1 MDQPPAIELRGLRRH
16 FGERTVLRDVSLQVP
31 AGSTLAVLG
40 RNGAG
45 KSTLLR
51 ILATLLRPHA
61 GEVLV
66 FGEALPRR
74 GFAVRGRLGLLA
86 HDPLLYRDLS
96 GRENLGYHARLHGVG
111 SERVEELL
119 EAVGMRERADEPVRL
134 LSRGMVQRLAVCRA
148 VLHGPSLLLLDEPL
162 ANLDPAADRARR
174 AADRA
179 RVRGHARADEPRS
192 AGRARRG
199 RPGAR
204 ARGRAGGVPDQ
215 PGQGGPGG
223 GEAAVRM
230 RTVLTVLRKDLLL
243 ELRGFE
249 TLPAMV
255 LFAIVTFVIFHFGL
269 NRDTIDG
276 QLAAGVLTVTL
287 LFAAMLGINRL
298 FVAEREQGGF
308 DAFLLAP
315 VDRSALLVAKAIALF
330 LFLVV
335 LEVIAVPAFGLLLL
349 GPSLGPR
356 LPGLIAVLA
365 LGDVALAVIGTL
377 VSAIAVQTR
386 ARDLIGP
393 IIGLPLLLP
402 ALIGMAR
409 GVGPL
414 LAVHGSASPPGRWV
428 AILAL
433 YDVVFALLSYAVFDF
448 LLED

>member
-1 MDQPPAIELRGLRRH
+1 
-16 FGERTVLRDVSLQVP
+16 
-31 AGSTLAVLG
+31 
-40 RNGAG
+40 
-45 KSTLLR
+45 
-51 ILATLLRPHA
+51 
-61 GEVLV
+61 
-66 FGEALPRR
+66 
-74 GFAVRGRLGLLA
+74 
-86 HDPLLYRDLS
+86 
-96 GRENLGYHARLHGVG
+96 
-111 SERVEELL
+111 
-119 EAVGMRERADEPVRL
+119 
-134 LSRGMVQRLAVCRA
+134 
-148 VLHGPSLLLLDEPL
+148 
-162 ANLDPAADRARR
+162 
-174 AADRA
+174 
-179 RVRGHARADEPRS
+179 
-192 AGRARRG
+192 
-199 RPGAR
+199 
-204 ARGRAGGVPDQ
+204 
-215 PGQGGPGG
+215 
-223 GEAAVRM
+223 M

-243 ELRGFE
+243 ELRGLE

-315 VDRSALLVAKAIALF
+315 VDRSALLVAKATALF

-349 GPSLGPR
+349 GPSLGHA

-409 GVGPL
+409 GAGPL
-414 LAVHGSASPPGRWV
+414 LAAHGSSSPPGRWV

>member
-1 MDQPPAIELRGLRRH
+1 
-16 FGERTVLRDVSLQVP
+16 
-31 AGSTLAVLG
+31 
-40 RNGAG
+40 
-45 KSTLLR
+45 
-51 ILATLLRPHA
+51 
-61 GEVLV
+61 
-66 FGEALPRR
+66 
-74 GFAVRGRLGLLA
+74 
-86 HDPLLYRDLS
+86 
-96 GRENLGYHARLHGVG
+96 
-111 SERVEELL
+111 
-119 EAVGMRERADEPVRL
+119 
-134 LSRGMVQRLAVCRA
+134 
-148 VLHGPSLLLLDEPL
+148 
-162 ANLDPAADRARR
+162 
-174 AADRA
+174 
-179 RVRGHARADEPRS
+179 
-192 AGRARRG
+192 
-199 RPGAR
+199 
-204 ARGRAGGVPDQ
+204 
-215 PGQGGPGG
+215 
-223 GEAAVRM
+223 M
-230 RTVLTVLRKDLLL
+230 RTVLTILRKDLLL
-243 ELRGFE
+243 ELRGLE
-249 TLPAMV
+249 TLPAMI

-349 GPSLGPR
+349 GPSLGPA

-386 ARDLIGP
+386 ARELIGP

-409 GVGPL
+409 GAGPL
-414 LAVHGSASPPGRWV
+414 LVAHASSSPPGRWV

>member
-1 MDQPPAIELRGLRRH
+1 
-16 FGERTVLRDVSLQVP
+16 
-31 AGSTLAVLG
+31 
-40 RNGAG
+40 
-45 KSTLLR
+45 
-51 ILATLLRPHA
+51 
-61 GEVLV
+61 
-66 FGEALPRR
+66 
-74 GFAVRGRLGLLA
+74 
-86 HDPLLYRDLS
+86 
-96 GRENLGYHARLHGVG
+96 
-111 SERVEELL
+111 
-119 EAVGMRERADEPVRL
+119 
-134 LSRGMVQRLAVCRA
+134 
-148 VLHGPSLLLLDEPL
+148 
-162 ANLDPAADRARR
+162 
-174 AADRA
+174 
-179 RVRGHARADEPRS
+179 
-192 AGRARRG
+192 
-199 RPGAR
+199 
-204 ARGRAGGVPDQ
+204 
-215 PGQGGPGG
+215 
-223 GEAAVRM
+223 M

-249 TLPAMV
+249 TLPAMI

-315 VDRSALLVAKAIALF
+315 VDRSALLVAKATALF

-349 GPSLGPR
+349 GPSLGR
-356 LPGLIAVLA
+356 ALPGLIAVLA

-377 VSAIAVQTR
+377 VSAIAVHTR

-409 GVGPL
+409 GAGPL
-414 LAVHGSASPPGRWV
+414 LAAHGSSSPPGKWV

-433 YDVVFALLSYAVFDF
+433 YDVVFALLAYAVFDF